1 MHSNENSSTIVDSL
15 PTKSLQQQHYKE
27 EGDVLSSQQPTFA
40 ACSSIVVTGASRGN
54 GMRVTNT
61 ISSESISSSNDQC
74 RDSVKDDNNSNL
86 KAAESDLTS
95 LSSLHGKAASS
106 DLSAHYSSCNLRHNL
121 SSNDQGI
128 TIYEKGKRKMFI
140 IPIFIKVAFNFYS
153 KIM

>member
-54 GMRVTNT
+54 GTRVTNT

-74 RDSVKDDNNSNL
+74 RGDSVKDDNNSNL

-128 TIYEKGKRKMFI
+128 TIYEKGKHKMLI
-140 IPIFIKVAFNFYS
+140 ITIFI
-153 KIM
+153 